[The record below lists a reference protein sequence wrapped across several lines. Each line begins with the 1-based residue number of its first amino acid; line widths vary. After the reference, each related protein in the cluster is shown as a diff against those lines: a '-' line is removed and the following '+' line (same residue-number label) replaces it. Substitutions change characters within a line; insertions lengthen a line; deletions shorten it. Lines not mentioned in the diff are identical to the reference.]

1 MQRRKLKVE
10 KRKVLGKKV
19 SKLRKEG
26 FLPANIYGKG
36 VKSLSVQVPY
46 KDFEKVYKEAG
57 VTGIIDVEVDNEI
70 KPSLIHNVQQDY
82 YKHTLLHADFFQVNL
97 KEKVKTMVKI
107 VAVGEPKAVSEKLG
121 LLMQTL
127 SEIEIEA
134 LPTDLPDKIE
144 VNVEPLAVLDAQ
156 ITVGEIKA
164 PSGVTILTDASQ
176 VVAKIGSLISKE
188 AAEQA
193 AAEAAAAE
201 AAKAATAATTPG
213 AEGAAPAE
221 GAAAQPATAARSASS
236 GQAGKP
242 TAGTPAPAAAKPPAR
257 NAAQSAAG
265 GEAPKK

>member
-1 MQRRKLKVE
+1 MKRHKLAVE

-19 SKLRKEG
+19 HKLRKEG
-26 FLPANIYGKG
+26 LLPANIYGKG
-36 VKSLSVQVPY
+36 VKSLSLQVPY
-46 KDFEKVYKEAG
+46 KEFEKIYKEAG
-57 VTGIIDVEVDNEI
+57 LTGVVDVEVDGEI
-70 KPSLIHNVQQDY
+70 RPSLIHNVQQDY
-82 YKHTLLHADFFQVNL
+82 YKHILLHADFFQVNL

-107 VAVGEPKAVSEKLG
+107 VTLGDPKAVSEKLG

-127 SEIEIEA
+127 SEVEIEA

-164 PSGVTILTDASQ
+164 PDGVTILTDANQ

-201 AAKAATAATTPG
+201 AAKAATAAPAEGT
-213 AEGAAPAE
+213 EGAAPVE
-221 GAAAQPATAARSASS
+221 GAATTKPEGEAKPAAAS
-236 GQAGKP
+236 GQAKP
-242 TAGTPAPAAAKPPAR
+242 TTEAPAASKQGTGQNPAKP
-257 NAAQSAAG
+257 
-265 GEAPKK
+265 EEPKK

>member
-1 MQRRKLKVE
+1 MKRFKLAVE

-19 SKLRKEG
+19 YKLRKEG

-46 KDFEKVYKEAG
+46 RDFEKVYKEAG
-57 VTGIIDVEVDNEI
+57 VTGIIDVDIAGVI
-70 KPSLIHNVQQDY
+70 RPSLIHNVQQDY

-107 VAVGEPKAVSEKLG
+107 VAVGTSKAVSEKLG

-127 SEIEIEA
+127 SEVEIEA

-144 VNVEPLAVLDAQ
+144 INVEPLAVLDAQ

-164 PSGVTILTDASQ
+164 PTGVTILTDASQ

-201 AAKAATAATTPG
+201 AAKAATAAATPEAG
-213 AEGAAPAE
+213 AEGAVPAE
-221 GAAAQPATAARSASS
+221 EATAQPT
-236 GQAGKP
+236 GETGKP
-242 TAGTPAPAAAKPPAR
+242 ATGAPAPAASKPEAVSAGRRSPEGGSGQAKP
-257 NAAQSAAG
+257 Q
-265 GEAPKK
+265 K